1 MTSPSP
7 KTVRVDRLPLPV
19 TISFI
24 RAKAKEGETV
34 RIGNKEFPTVICVGR
49 VVSCRPVRTLNS
61 LQYVVCD
68 SPEGSVTMNQ
78 VSVLDRNELICPEE
92 YDCIKMEAFLA
103 VQYHMKNPA
112 VLNPMRRSMQGT
124 PLPKSSSSPLTTP
137 SPRNIPRTTPSS
149 APAKR
154 LSCPT
159 PSNPTPKRPNVA
171 NSSSARRPI
180 NSTPAQRSLGTTK
193 TETVN
198 QKTASKEAGSQDSFE
213 DENLISM
220 AFSSLYSTSNPSFFH
235 HLSVQDPLNKLLE
248 TQAQIPH
255 QLKLTST

>member
-1 MTSPSP
+1 MASPSP

-34 RIGNKEFPTVICVGR
+34 RIGNKEFPLVICVGR
-49 VVSCRPVRTLNS
+49 VLSCRPVRTLNS

-78 VSVLDRNELICPEE
+78 VSVLYRNESSPTRDSDRLPPGTSVFISGKLIRFKGAVAVQASCLRKLICPEE

-112 VLNPMRRSMQGT
+112 ILNPMRRSVGT
-124 PLPKSSSSPLTTP
+124 PLPASRSPLTTP
-137 SPRNIPRTTPSS
+137 SPIGITRTTPLS

-154 LSCPT
+154 LSCST

-171 NSSSARRPI
+171 NASLARRPM
-180 NSTPAQRSLGTTK
+180 NPSTSVVKSSGVAKIEVG
-193 TETVN
+193 N
-198 QKTASKEAGSQDSFE
+198 QKTSSKEAGSQDSFE
-213 DENLISM
+213 DGV
-220 AFSSLYSTSNPSFFH
+220 FFD
-235 HLSVQDPLNKLLE
+235 S
-248 TQAQIPH
+248 
-255 QLKLTST
+255 

>member
-1 MTSPSP
+1 MASPSP

-78 VSVLDRNELICPEE
+78 ISVLHRNESCPPKDSDRLSPGTPVFISGKLIRFKGAVAVQASCLRKLICPEE

-112 VLNPMRRSMQGT
+112 ILNPMRRSLQGT
-124 PLPKSSSSPLTTP
+124 PLSRTSSPLTTP
-137 SPRNIPRTTPSS
+137 SPISVPRTAPSS

-154 LSCPT
+154 LICST
-159 PSNPTPKRPNVA
+159 PSKPTPKRPNVA
-171 NSSSARRPI
+171 NVSTRRPM
-180 NSTPAQRSLGTTK
+180 NSAPAQESLSTVK
-193 TETVN
+193 TDTAI
-198 QKTASKEAGSQDSFE
+198 QKTLSKEAGSQDSFE
-213 DENLISM
+213 DGV
-220 AFSSLYSTSNPSFFH
+220 FFE
-235 HLSVQDPLNKLLE
+235 S
-248 TQAQIPH
+248 
-255 QLKLTST
+255 